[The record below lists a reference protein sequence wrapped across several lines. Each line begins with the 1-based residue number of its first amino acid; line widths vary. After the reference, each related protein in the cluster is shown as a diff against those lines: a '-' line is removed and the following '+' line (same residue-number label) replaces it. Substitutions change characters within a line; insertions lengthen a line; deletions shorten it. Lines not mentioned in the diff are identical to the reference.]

1 MEISMGGGTP
11 LGLKGEKIKKGGP
24 RAAEKRVAL
33 QKPSLA
39 CAENAFVS
47 LSHPLSFPVA
57 SAAAAVSS

>member
-1 MEISMGGGTP
+1 MGSGTP

-24 RAAEKRVAL
+24 EAIEKRVAL

-39 CAENAFVS
+39 CTANAFVS

-57 SAAAAVSS
+57 SAAAVVSS